1 MSGNSPAY
9 RGTQIL
15 ILGLSHLACTWK
27 GAQKGTVCGCILL
40 AQELLEKPAF
50 DICVNYFFSC
60 LLFFFFFWLSCSSLL
75 IYCICSRGLGKGGSQ
90 TVSLPKGK
98 EAGRHSYFSPQVMYV
113 KVSQWENG
121 RYKRAESWW
130 RYLLSENRRKK
141 HLTLELHPDKLEVSE
156 VCFLSVV
163 RTFPLILYILW

>member
-1 MSGNSPAY
+1 MYMEG
-9 RGTQIL
+9 
-15 ILGLSHLACTWK
+15 
-27 GAQKGTVCGCILL
+27 GAEGDRVWVYPPGPRTAGETSFWYLCELFFFLL
-40 AQELLEKPAF
+40 AL
-50 DICVNYFFSC
+50 
-60 LLFFFFFWLSCSSLL
+60 FFFFWLSCSSLL

-141 HLTLELHPDKLEVSE
+141 HVTLELHPDKLEVSE